1 MKIESEWLLKKYKQF
16 LSNRKNVG
24 EVLNDFTD
32 QFRDGR
38 DPWEIIEL
46 INHKD
51 DDVVEIGLFVLNEII
66 IEDENLNLHLE
77 ESLSNLIKNRN
88 SNIRFRTYLILSQ
101 LHTDYGEKEK
111 ETNLYL
117 EMIKDEDKHIRK
129 AGKKLMKDGHLRWNF
144 ITTY

>member
-1 MKIESEWLLKKYKQF
+1 VIIEEVKTILV
-16 LSNRKNVG
+16 NRKNVE
-24 EVLNDFTD
+24 EVLNEFTD

-51 DDVVEIGLFVLNEII
+51 DDVVGIGLYVLNEIL
-66 IEDENLNLHLE
+66 IEDDNLNLHLE
-77 ESLSNLIKNRN
+77 ESLSTLIKSRN

-101 LHTDYGEKEK
+101 IHTDYGEKEK

-117 EMIKDEDKHIRK
+117 EMVKDKDKHIRE
-129 AGKKLMKDGHLRWNF
+129 AGEKLLKDGHLR
-144 ITTY
+144 

>member
-1 MKIESEWLLKKYKQF
+1 MIIKEVQTI

-24 EVLNDFTD
+24 EVLNEFVD

-51 DDVVEIGLFVLNEII
+51 DDVVGIGLYVINEII
-66 IEDENLNLHLE
+66 IADDNLNLRLE
-77 ESLSNLIKNRN
+77 KSLSNLINNRN

-117 EMIKDEDKHIRK
+117 EMIKDEDKHIRE
-129 AGKKLMKDGHLRWNF
+129 AGEKLLKDGHLG
-144 ITTY
+144 